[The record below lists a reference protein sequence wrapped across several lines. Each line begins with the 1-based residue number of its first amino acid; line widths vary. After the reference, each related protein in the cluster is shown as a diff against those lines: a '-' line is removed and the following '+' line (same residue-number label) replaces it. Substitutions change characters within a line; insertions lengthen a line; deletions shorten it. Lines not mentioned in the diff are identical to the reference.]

1 MKKLTIGKRL
11 LLLVAILGL
20 GASGI
25 GISAILELRNIDGTA
40 RKITG
45 DALPGVIA
53 MGKINRNLAES
64 QILAMRMQAEVTP
77 EARQKLKTAI
87 AGLSSGNHASFE
99 AYEKTITQEEDRR
112 LFEVLVEA
120 RKANGSTRDQF
131 FKLLESDPAA
141 AQAFLETSLLSTYNA
156 YSRAAEE
163 LLNYNAALA
172 ENYGGEITS
181 DVTGANRTLLIA
193 IASILVAGI
202 IFSMTTTRS
211 LIKILATISDNLD
224 AGAQQ
229 TTTAAGQ
236 VAASSQSLADG
247 ATRQAASLEETSAS
261 LEEIASMTKRN
272 AENAGQ
278 AKQAAGAARQAAD
291 LGVAD
296 MGVMK
301 AAMNDIKVSSDDIA
315 KIIKTIDEIA
325 FQTNILA
332 LNAAVEAARAGD
344 AGAGF
349 AVVADEVRGLAQ
361 RAAVAAKETAGK
373 IDGAIA
379 KTSHGVSISQKVA
392 TSLEE
397 IAKHSREV
405 DHLVAEIAL
414 ASNEQSQGISQ
425 VTAAISQMNEV
436 TQNTAATAEE
446 CASAS
451 EELNGQASATQ
462 DTVRELL
469 VLVGKAAAEPA
480 PEAQVAP
487 ATPSARSD
495 TPRRKTPAEKR

>member
-11 LLLVAILGL
+11 LFLVAVLGL

-25 GISAILELRNIDGTA
+25 GISAILELRTIDGTA

-53 MGKINRNLAES
+53 MAKINRQLAES
-64 QILAMRMQAEVTP
+64 QILAQRMLGASTP
-77 EARQKLKTAI
+77 EARQKFKTMI
-87 AGLSSGNHASFE
+87 AGLSASNRGAFE
-99 AYEKTITQEEDRR
+99 DYEKTITQEEDRR
-112 LFEVLVEA
+112 LFTVLAEA
-120 RKANGSTRDQF
+120 RKNNGATRDQF
-131 FKLLESDPAA
+131 FQLLESDPAA
-141 AQAFLETSLLSTYNA
+141 AQAFLEATLQVTYNT

-163 LLNYNAALA
+163 LLHYNATLGDQ
-172 ENYGGEITS
+172 YGGEITA
-181 DVTGANRTLLIA
+181 D
-193 IASILVAGI
+193 VAGTTRFLAI
-202 IFSMTTTRS
+202 VLLGTLIGGVIFSTITSRS
-211 LIKILATISDNLD
+211 LIKILAMISTNLE

-247 ATRQAASLEETSAS
+247 ATRQAASLEETSAA

-272 AENAGQ
+272 AENASQ

-296 MGVMK
+296 MGAMK

-332 LNAAVEAARAGD
+332 LNAAVEAARAGE

-361 RAAVAAKETAGK
+361 RAAIAAKETAGK

-379 KTSHGVSISQKVA
+379 KTSHGVTISNKVA
-392 TSLEE
+392 TSLEG
-397 IAKHSREV
+397 IAQQSKSV
-405 DHLVAEIAL
+405 DTLVAEIAS
-414 ASNEQSQGISQ
+414 ASTEQSQGISQ
-425 VTAAISQMNEV
+425 VTVAISQMNEV

-462 DTVRELL
+462 DTVHELL
-469 VLVGKAAAEPA
+469 VLVGKAAAASA
-480 PEAQVAP
+480 PKEALSFQP
-487 ATPSARSD
+487 TPD
-495 TPRRKTPAEKR
+495 TPRRKASAGR

>member
-11 LLLVAILGL
+11 LFLVAVLGL

-25 GISAILELRNIDGTA
+25 GISAILELRTIDGTA

-53 MGKINRNLAES
+53 MAKINRQLAES
-64 QILAMRMQAEVTP
+64 QILAQRMLGASTP
-77 EARQKLKTAI
+77 EARQKFKAMI
-87 AGLSSGNHASFE
+87 AGLSASNRSAFE

-112 LFEVLVEA
+112 LFTVLAEA
-120 RKANGSTRDQF
+120 RKNNGATRDQF
-131 FKLLESDPAA
+131 FQLLESDPAA
-141 AQAFLETSLLSTYNA
+141 AQTFLEASLQVTYNA

-163 LLNYNAALA
+163 LLHYNAALGDQ
-172 ENYGGEITS
+172 YGSDITS
-181 DVTGANRTLLIA
+181 DVAGATRILAIVLLSTL
-193 IASILVAGI
+193 VGGV
-202 IFSMTTTRS
+202 IFSTITSRS
-211 LIKILATISDNLD
+211 LIKILAMISTNLE

-247 ATRQAASLEETSAS
+247 ATRQAASLEETSAA

-296 MGVMK
+296 MGAMK

-332 LNAAVEAARAGD
+332 LNAAVEAARAGE

-361 RAAVAAKETAGK
+361 RAAIAAKETAGK

-379 KTSHGVSISQKVA
+379 KTAHGVTISNKVA
-392 TSLEE
+392 TSLED
-397 IAKHSREV
+397 IAQHSKRV
-405 DHLVAEIAL
+405 DTLVAEIAS
-414 ASNEQSQGISQ
+414 ASTEQSQGISQ
-425 VTAAISQMNEV
+425 VTVAISQMNEV

-462 DTVRELL
+462 DTVHELL
-469 VLVGKAAAEPA
+469 VLVGKATAAAA
-480 PEAQVAP
+480 PKEELAFP
-487 ATPSARSD
+487 STPD
-495 TPRRKTPAEKR
+495 TPRRNALADRR